1 MTIPAISALSR
12 YVSPSTLLSSPIHL
26 TLLLTAIGLF
36 FTAWFFVLSGWFSPL
51 VHFCIVWTSLFKGDL
66 YQVYQGDYEG
76 VGHLCS

>member
-1 MTIPAISALSR
+1 MTIPDISTLSR
-12 YVSPSTLLSSPIHL
+12 YVSPINPAVFPHL
-26 TLLLTAIGLF
+26 TLLLMAIGLS
-36 FTAWFFVLSGWFSPL
+36 FTNWFFVLSGWFSPL

>member
-1 MTIPAISALSR
+1 MITPPCPDM
-12 YVSPSTLLSSPIHL
+12 SPPFNPSVFPHL
-26 TLLLTAIGLF
+26 TLLLMAMGLF

-51 VHFCIVWTSLFKGDL
+51 VHFCIVWTLFFFKGVL

>member
-1 MTIPAISALSR
+1 MTIPDISTLSR
-12 YVSPSTLLSSPIHL
+12 YVSPIDPAVFPHL
-26 TLLLTAIGLF
+26 TLLLMAIGLF